1 MKYLRGVTVVDAWP
15 WPLSDKSIS
24 EVIEILG
31 DLDVP
36 ETFRMIAGLNTQG
49 MKKGWLVKETGGGK
63 PMLVSDF
70 TFKKDYRFFSEAWRD
85 EVNAIKDDYAREEK
99 KKSLEAESA
108 LSPSD
113 IVRGGMYEPPVDQDP
128 LIAGVNIRSQLG
140 HGINIDGFSYEGGS
154 FSYESQNRAFTN
166 ELAALINKHS
176 LEGRFDIPDFLL
188 AEMLMSHLTSLER
201 VLQSNREWWGTSHTF
216 PKAT

>member
-1 MKYLRGVTVVDAWP
+1 MKYLKGVTVVDAWI
-15 WPLSDKSIS
+15 WPLSDESIS

-31 DLDVP
+31 DLDDA
-36 ETFRMIAGLNTQG
+36 TLFRVLSSIDCSGCQEG
-49 MKKGWLVKETGGGK
+49 HLVKESGVNR
-63 PMLVSDF
+63 LFFVSNY
-70 TFKKDYRFFSEAWRD
+70 TFYQDYRLLSEVWRD
-85 EVNAIKDDYAREEK
+85 EANAVKEDYTREEK
-99 KKSLEAESA
+99 KKILEAEAA

-113 IVRGGMYEPPVDQDP
+113 IVRGGMDEPPADQDP

-140 HGINIDGFSYEGGS
+140 HGINIDGFTYKGGS
-154 FSYESQNRAFTN
+154 FSYESQNRAFTK

-188 AEMLMSHLTSLER
+188 AEMLMSHLTCLER
-201 VLQSNREWWGTSHTF
+201 VLQSNREWWGTSRTF